1 MPTLH
6 TLLALVPLRNTQRRF
21 LSILLVVWLAV
32 PGRLNAAQFARYSG
46 MNEKTL
52 RNWFCTELPWM
63 TLHTTLVEQLM
74 ESGHVSQTLIL
85 GIDASFVPK
94 SGTATAGV
102 GNFWNGC
109 HSRVEQG
116 LELSCCTLISVHDRQ
131 AFPVHVQQT
140 QPTTATTDN
149 RTEQYN
155 AQLSSVLTDLP
166 TKLKAAL
173 RAVVGD
179 GQYAK
184 KCFMDTVTQHG
195 LALVS
200 KLQRNADLLYRA
212 VSVPNGKRG
221 RPRKYQGKVDLHD
234 LERWDL
240 EHEDSRER
248 SFTLV
253 VYAPRFGRDL
263 RVVVVQRLDRMGR
276 VQSQA
281 VLSSTDVSMTAEEV
295 QRLYAARFEAD
306 RPGRRAGPVGAV
318 LLKTCRFVQDME
330 FVFRDAK
337 QYAGLTTCQMRSSL
351 ALHTHWNV
359 ALLTVSLVRAHAL
372 QGLEQGQDLVFG
384 MEDAKRRAYNALYT
398 RHLLSHLGQEARF
411 DEIASIPSGPLDF
424 GLKAA

>member
-281 VLSSTDVSMTAEEV
+281 VLCSTDVSMTAEEV
-295 QRLYAARFEAD
+295 QRLYAARFE
-306 RPGRRAGPVGAV
+306 
-318 LLKTCRFVQDME
+318 ME

-424 GLKAA
+424 GIKAA

>member
-184 KCFMDTVTQHG
+184 KCFMDTVTQHR

-281 VLSSTDVSMTAEEV
+281 VLCSTDVSMTAEEV
-295 QRLYAARFEAD
+295 QRLYAARFE
-306 RPGRRAGPVGAV
+306 
-318 LLKTCRFVQDME
+318 ME